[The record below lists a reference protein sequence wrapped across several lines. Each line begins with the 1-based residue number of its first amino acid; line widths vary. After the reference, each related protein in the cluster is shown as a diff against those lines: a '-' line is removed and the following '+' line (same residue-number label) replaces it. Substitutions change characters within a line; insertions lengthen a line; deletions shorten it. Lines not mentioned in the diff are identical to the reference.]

1 LKEVRYKQF
10 LSHSGRVPA
19 ADYHESGNE
28 IPPLY
33 MATNFMTSWA
43 KINIWRIVKIWSWGH
58 VGVFLSLQ
66 VPNVEV
72 VKWYRMKSLFVVY
85 TKDVSDE
92 TSVSVSIKKNKRM

>member
-1 LKEVRYKQF
+1 
-10 LSHSGRVPA
+10 
-19 ADYHESGNE
+19 
-28 IPPLY
+28 
-33 MATNFMTSWA
+33 M
-43 KINIWRIVKIWSWGH
+43 
-58 VGVFLSLQ
+58 FLSLQ